1 MNDSSPSTESPHKS
15 RSGIVRIARAFGY
28 SMQGFAAALKNEHA
42 FRQEL
47 MLCLVLLPLAL
58 WLPLTGVER
67 VLLIGSLFI
76 VLITELLNSA
86 VEAVVDRVSLENHEL
101 SKRAK
106 DIGSAAVFLALVLA
120 GIVWGV
126 IAGPVVWGMVQR

>member
-1 MNDSSPSTESPHKS
+1 MTMEESPHKS
-15 RSGIVRIARAFGY
+15 RSGLVRIARAFGY
-28 SMQGFAAALKNEHA
+28 SMQGFGSALRHEHA

-47 MLCLVLLPLAL
+47 MLCAVLLPVAL
-58 WLPLTGVER
+58 WLPVSVTEH
-67 VLLIGSLFI
+67 VLLIGCLFI

-86 VEAVVDRVSLENHEL
+86 IEAVVDRVSLEDHAL

-120 GIVWGV
+120 GITWVC
-126 IAGPVVWGMVQR
+126 IAGPVVWAMVQR